1 MLQIIST
8 DGRITKKPAEDIPP
22 EKMIQMYK
30 DMVMT
35 RILDNWLLR
44 LQRTGR
50 VAAHAP
56 SEGQEAAIIGS
67 AHALGPKDWI
77 FPSYREIGAYIVI
90 GVPLSTILHRVFV
103 THEDVMKGHEVVLFG
118 DRRHR
123 VVVGPGPVATQLPVM
138 VGFAM
143 AAKQRGDDTVALAY
157 IGDGGTS
164 KGDFHESMNF
174 AAVFKAPA
182 VFFCQNNQYAIS
194 IPVHRQT
201 ASATI
206 ADKAIAYGMEGVRV
220 DGNDI
225 LACYLVTKYAVE
237 KAREG
242 KGPTLIEAVT
252 YRLGPHTTADDPKTY
267 RSEEEVMEWRK
278 KDPIQRFKQYLI
290 NSELWSEEE
299 DQKLRETLEKTLL
312 KEIERIEKMPKP
324 DPRVILEDVYAL
336 SPWHLLEEMTELE
349 EELKNS
355 SEYV

>member
-1 MLQIIST
+1 MLQILSI
-8 DGRITKKPAEDIPP
+8 DGRISTRPPEDIPSS
-22 EKMIQMYK
+22 KMLQMYK

-35 RILDNWLLR
+35 RILDSWLLR

-56 SEGQEAAIIGS
+56 SEGQEAAIVGS
-67 AHALGPKDWI
+67 AHALGPRDWI
-77 FPSYREIGAYIVI
+77 FPSYREIGAYLVI

-103 THEDVMKGHEVVLFG
+103 TREDVMKGHEVVLFG
-118 DRRHR
+118 DKNHR

-143 AAKQRGDDTVALAY
+143 AAKQRGDDVVALAY

-206 ADKAIAYGMEGVRV
+206 ADKAIAYGMEGIRV

-225 LACYLVTKYAVE
+225 LACYLATKYAVE

-278 KDPIQRFKQYLI
+278 KDPIQRFKRYLI
-290 NSELWSEEE
+290 NAGLWSEDDDKNLHRTIE
-299 DQKLRETLEKTLL
+299 DVLLR
-312 KEIERIEKMPKP
+312 EIERIEKMPKP
-324 DPRVILEDVYAL
+324 DPRVILEDVY
-336 SPWHLLEEMTELE
+336 STPPWHLLEEMNELE
-349 EELKNS
+349 EEIKNS
-355 SEYV
+355 S

>member
-1 MLQIIST
+1 MIQILSI
-8 DGRITKKPAEDIPP
+8 DGRITKEPPGDIPP
-22 EKMIQMYK
+22 EKMLQMYS

-35 RILDNWLLR
+35 RILDSWLLR

-67 AHALGPKDWI
+67 AHALGPRDWI

-90 GVPLSTILHRVFV
+90 GVPVSTILHRAFV
-103 THEDVMKGHEVVLFG
+103 TREDVMKGHEVVLFG
-118 DRRHR
+118 DKRHR

-143 AAKQRGDDTVALAY
+143 AAKQRGDDIVALAY

-174 AAVFKAPA
+174 AAVFKAPT

-194 IPVHRQT
+194 TPVHRQT
-201 ASATI
+201 ASSTI
-206 ADKAIAYGMEGVRV
+206 ADKAIAYGIEGKRV

-225 LACYLVTKYAVE
+225 LACYLATRYAVE

-242 KGPTLIEAVT
+242 KGPTFIEAVT
-252 YRLGPHTTADDPKTY
+252 YRLGPHTTADDPKRY
-267 RSEEEVMEWRK
+267 RSDEEVMEWRK
-278 KDPIQRFKQYLI
+278 KDPIQRFKRYLI
-290 NSELWSEEE
+290 NAGLWSDEK
-299 DQKLRETLEKTLL
+299 DRKLCETIEKTLL
-312 KEIERIEKMPKP
+312 EEIERIEKIPKP
-324 DPRVILEDVYAL
+324 DPRVILEDVYA
-336 SPWHLLEEMTELE
+336 SPPWHLLEEMEELE
-349 EELKNS
+349 EELKNR
-355 SEYV
+355 SENV